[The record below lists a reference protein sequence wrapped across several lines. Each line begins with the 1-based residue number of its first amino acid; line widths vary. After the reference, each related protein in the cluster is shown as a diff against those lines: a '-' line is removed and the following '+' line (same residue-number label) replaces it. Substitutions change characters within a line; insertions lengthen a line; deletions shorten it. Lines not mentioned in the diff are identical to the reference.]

1 MIYESSLKHHGV
13 EGMHWGIRRYQPYP
27 SGHKGGK
34 EVGEAAKKSK
44 VVKKYQNPDG
54 SLNAR
59 GQARL
64 ERETVRNERRKNKD
78 KLSERGV
85 NDPERWVTEDLERG
99 RDIAEAGSRIIR
111 TAQEIERS
119 TAPKKKRMDLSK
131 YTDKELRDRIN
142 REIIERQYNDLFNEE
157 MEEIHKGREYA
168 REVLDVTGDV
178 MRVGASALA
187 IAASI
192 HALRS

>member
-13 EGMHWGIRRYQPYP
+13 MGMHWGVRRYQPYP
-27 SGHKGGK
+27 AGHQGGK
-34 EVGEAAKKSK
+34 EVGEAAKKSR

-64 ERETVRNERRKNKD
+64 EREKIKNERRKNKD
-78 KLSERGV
+78 KLSERGL
-85 NDPERWVTEDLERG
+85 NDPERWVTDDLERG

-131 YTDKELRDRIN
+131 MSDEDLRKRIN
-142 REIIERQYNDLFNEE
+142 RELTERQYNDLFNTEQE
-157 MEEIHKGREYA
+157 KVSKGREYA
-168 REVLDVTGDV
+168 REILDVTGDV

-192 HALRS
+192 HALKS